1 MADPKEEKAMER
13 PTPEAPPVPEE
24 PPTHFL
30 SKAGIE
36 AEVLH
41 RSTGREVVDH
51 DMESDFIP
59 AQSVL
64 VRVGDK
70 RVPIPRS
77 VFEALFEP
85 VGDKRKTAEAEAKAK
100 AEARAAEREAEAR
113 ERAEEKAAADQAKH
127 ETHESKRHSR
137 DT

>member
-30 SKAGIE
+30 SKAGVE

-70 RVPIPRS
+70 RVPVPKG

-85 VGDKRKTAEAEAKAK
+85 VVEKKTKAEAKAEADAK
-100 AEARAAEREAEAR
+100 AEH
-113 ERAEEKAAADQAKH
+113 EKQEKH
-127 ETHESKRHSR
+127 ESHESRRHSR
-137 DT
+137 DS